1 MSDWYEPLKNELSAL
16 EASVSGEG
24 VDTSSLDINEVLAA
38 RYQTLLIHNCWLS
51 ELGETTAA
59 MLQHESV
66 DTLLQHIARE
76 LVNVSCANGAYM
88 HMVHETGDH
97 LDVLAAFGPLSDTLI
112 GAKRFYGIGLSAKVW
127 ATGVAQYVE
136 DYNNHPDCVLELDS
150 EIQAVSLPLTFAG
163 EVLGVVFVTAEKG
176 QPLQEDVDLLK
187 QVAVIASLSIHHARQ
202 RESVSRELFR
212 SKSLSQI
219 SAAMYEI
226 QDWDDLALHVCPKL
240 FDALD
245 LSRVSLYN
253 VEQENQ
259 TLHAYASWSRKN
271 DEVVL
276 SESISSELINET
288 VSRWCFE
295 NKLPAQI
302 NRTIEDPREST
313 KIHAFRREKNIGST
327 LCVPVMANAKVR
339 GMLVVCR
346 SFDKRD
352 FDENDVNTV
361 HTVIGQLSTALQRH
375 ELLREV
381 QYQAVHDSLTGLPNR
396 RGFEDFLS
404 DLLSE
409 SADSETLK
417 AVLFFDLDGFKDIND
432 TYGHAAGDAVLQQVA
447 QRLTDCKNES
457 DMLSRLGGD
466 EFAVVLPSI
475 PRLREAV
482 ERAANF
488 AESFTDAFL
497 VDGVKVSLGV
507 SIGISFYPRDGVTM
521 DDLIRHA
528 DMAMYQAKSKGRN
541 RIVSFDHAHAIT
553 LREEQSSIKD
563 LHKAVSDQEFDLWY
577 QPQISLS
584 SGLVN
589 GVEALIRWQ
598 HPTRGIL
605 PPTKFIP
612 LAEELGLISMVGTW
626 VLEKGCQQMV
636 DWQHLDPVPWHLGI
650 NVAGPQLMSKGFA
663 GAVLKILEAYDI
675 GPDQLQLEVPE
686 SVLTNDLA
694 SVSGNFQLL
703 RSNGVRIAVDDFGA
717 GYSSLQYS
725 GDLPLDVLKID
736 RSFVRKLSG
745 GAKLKEL
752 SDTIDLLKS
761 RFDLVT
767 VAEGVETLEQLNFVK
782 QLNCDLVQGFYFA
795 KPVTAADLP
804 ELVSELNQSDLIQK
818 KVA

>member
-1 MSDWYEPLKNELSAL
+1 MTDWFEPIKKEISAL
-16 EASVSGEG
+16 EAGVQVSGAHSE
-24 VDTSSLDINEVLAA
+24 SQDINEALAA

-59 MLQHESV
+59 MLQHETV

-97 LDVLAAFGPLSDTLI
+97 LDVLAACGPLSESLI

-127 ATGVAQYVE
+127 ATGIAQYVE
-136 DYNNHPDCVLELDS
+136 DYNSHPDCVLELDS
-150 EIQAVSLPLTFAG
+150 NIQAASLPLMFAG

-176 QPLQEDVDLLK
+176 QPLQDDLDLLK

-219 SAAMYEI
+219 SAVMYEI

-253 VEQENQ
+253 VDQKEQ
-259 TLHAYASWSRKN
+259 TLDIYATWARN
-271 DEVVL
+271 DNVVVRCDPIV
-276 SESISSELINET
+276 SAMVKDT
-288 VSRWCFE
+288 VIHWCFE

-302 NRTIEDPREST
+302 NRTVEDPRESAQM
-313 KIHAFRREKNIGST
+313 HEFRRENNIGST
-327 LCVPVMANAKVR
+327 LCMPVMANGKVR

-346 SFDKRD
+346 SLDKRD

-375 ELLREV
+375 ELLQEV

-404 DLLSE
+404 DLLAQSSE
-409 SADSETLK
+409 SEVLK

-432 TYGHAAGDAVLQQVA
+432 TYGHAAGDVVLEQVA
-447 QRLTDCKNES
+447 KRLTECKAES
-457 DMLSRLGGD
+457 DMLARLGGD

-475 PRLREAV
+475 AALKEAV
-482 ERAANF
+482 ERAACF
-488 AESFTDAFL
+488 AESFSEPFL
-497 VDGVKVSLGV
+497 VDNVEVSLGV
-507 SIGISFYPRDGVTM
+507 SIGISFYPRDGVIM

-541 RIVSFDHAHAIT
+541 RIVSFDHGHAIS
-553 LREEQSSIKD
+553 LREEQSSIKEI
-563 LHKAVSDQEFDLWY
+563 HKAVSEQEFDLWY

-584 SGLVN
+584 SGLVS

-626 VLEKGCQQMV
+626 VLEKGCQQLV
-636 DWQHLDPVPWHLGI
+636 DWQHLDPVPWHIGI
-650 NVAGPQLMSKGFA
+650 NVAGPQLMSNGFG
-663 GAVLKILEAYDI
+663 GAVLKILEAYKID
-675 GPDQLQLEVPE
+675 PSQLQLEVSE
-686 SVLTNDLA
+686 SVLNNDLI
-694 SVSGNFQLL
+694 SVGGNFELL

-725 GDLPLDVLKID
+725 EDLPLDVLKID
-736 RSFVRKLSG
+736 RSFVRKLTS
-745 GAKLKEL
+745 GAKLDEIRE
-752 SDTIDLLKS
+752 TIEMVKG
-761 RFDLVT
+761 RFDLTT
-767 VAEGVETLEQLNFVK
+767 VAEGVETAEQLEFVK
-782 QLNCDLVQGFYFA
+782 QLGCDLVQGFYFA
-795 KPVTAADLP
+795 KPVMAADLP
-804 ELVSELNQSDLIQK
+804 ELVTELNQSDSIQK